1 MSDQASLSDEL
12 EQEGA
17 AFDARIRERMEH
29 GHIPDLRRAAPSD
42 WFHNNVWRRPVFVNL
57 LNQRVVT
64 FCIDH
69 LEKGSR
75 VLEVGC
81 GPGHMALELAR
92 NGFRVT
98 GLDVAR
104 DTLEV
109 ARNLARENTY
119 RDDWGSLDYVRAD
132 FLDWMPNSREQFDAI
147 CYFGAL
153 HHFPDVAKALDH
165 TLTMLRPN
173 GRLVAYEPARDWWR
187 DRDAAVMVL
196 VRMLLAGAGAWYQD
210 LELPASRADFDALIS
225 AALAEIR
232 EARVAGEDVQ
242 SPRDNSTYG
251 TEMLAA
257 LRERFDQLGFAPDTV
272 MFDRVAGGIRLEPEE
287 RAESVARALQVFEL
301 YAIEADLMKPAGFMF
316 AGQRRSA

>member
-1 MSDQASLSDEL
+1 LRDEARLSDEL
-12 EQEGA
+12 EREGA

-29 GHIPDLRRAAPSD
+29 GHIPDLRRVTPSD
-42 WFHNNVWRRPVFVNL
+42 WFHNNVWRRPLFVNL

-64 FCIDH
+64 FCVAH
-69 LEKGSR
+69 LEKESR

-92 NGFRVT
+92 HGFRVT

-109 ARNLARENTY
+109 ARNLAKENPY
-119 RDDWGSLDYVRAD
+119 RDSWGSLDYVRAD
-132 FLDWMPNSREQFDAI
+132 FLEWQPHSHESFDAI

-153 HHFPDVAKALDH
+153 HHFPDAAKALDH
-165 TLTMLRPN
+165 TLTLLRPN

-187 DRDAAVMVL
+187 NKDAAIMAL
-196 VRMLLAGAGAWYQD
+196 VRLVLAGAGGWYQD
-210 LELPASRADFDALIS
+210 LALPASRAELDARIS
-225 AALAEIR
+225 MTLAEIR

-257 LRERFDQLGFAPDTV
+257 LRERFDELGFAPDTV
-272 MFDRVAGGIRLEPEE
+272 MFDRVAGGMRLRTDEE
-287 RAESVARALQVFEL
+287 AESLARTLQVFEL
-301 YAIEADLMKPAGFMF
+301 YAIETGLMQPAGFMF